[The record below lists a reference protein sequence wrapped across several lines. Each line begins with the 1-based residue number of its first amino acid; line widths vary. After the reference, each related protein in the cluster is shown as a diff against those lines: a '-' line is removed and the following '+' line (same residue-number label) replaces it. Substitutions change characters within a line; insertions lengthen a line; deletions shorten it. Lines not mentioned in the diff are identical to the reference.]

1 MMPILFKLIMNRL
14 RFRAWSLLLIAGLF
28 VAAPIF
34 ARQARVKLATLAPKG
49 TSFHLI
55 LQEMSQA
62 WRAAPDGGVRLT
74 IFTDGTMGG
83 EGDVVR
89 RMGLGQLQAGLLTTS
104 GLTEIDDLVSGL
116 QNIPVA
122 YQSYAEVDY
131 VRDRLGPKYA
141 QVLKGKGFIVLGWF
155 DTGWVKIFSKDPIE
169 RPADMEGG
177 KVFIVPGSPGTL
189 EIARSIGTQPVELEP
204 TDVLVSLQTGLVN
217 IAPAP
222 PIYALAA
229 QFYQPAQHMLDVN
242 WLPLS
247 GAIVMSA
254 KSWDRLTDGQK
265 AVVQSSAEEA
275 CAKLTQRAR
284 VEMQESIDAMVKR
297 GLNVQSV
304 EGELLE
310 EWTEFGLGLHPQIR
324 GGVVPEAEFDEIMR
338 LLKEYRESNGG

>member
-1 MMPILFKLIMNRL
+1 MK
-14 RFRAWSLLLIAGLF
+14 FRNPSRLLLAAVIALAGVLSS
-28 VAAPIF
+28 AD

-55 LQEMSQA
+55 LQEMGQA
-62 WRAAPDGGVRLT
+62 WRSAPDGGVRLT

-104 GLTEIDDLVSGL
+104 GLTEIDDRVSGL

-131 VRDRLGPKYA
+131 VRERLGPKYA
-141 QVLKGKGFIVLGWF
+141 EVLREKGFVVLGWF
-155 DTGWVKIFSKDPIE
+155 DTGWVKIFSKERIE
-169 RPADMEGG
+169 RPADMKGG
-177 KVFIVPGSPGTL
+177 KVFIVPGSPGTM

-229 QFYQPAQHMLDVN
+229 QFYQPAPHMLDVN

-247 GAIVMSA
+247 GAIVISEKA
-254 KSWDRLTDGQK
+254 WGQLTGAQQE
-265 AVVQSSAEEA
+265 VVSSSAAEA
-275 CAKLTQRAR
+275 CAQLTERAR
-284 VEMQESIDAMVKR
+284 AEMQESIDAMVKR
-297 GLNVQSV
+297 GLEVQQV

-310 EWTEFGLGLHPQIR
+310 EWTEFGVGLHPQIR
-324 GGVVPEAEFDEIMR
+324 GGVVPVEEFDEIMR
-338 LLKEYRESNGG
+338 LLEEYRASQANAGR

>member
-1 MMPILFKLIMNRL
+1 MK
-14 RFRAWSLLLIAGLF
+14 FRNPTRLLLAAVTLLAGVLTT
-28 VAAPIF
+28 AD

-49 TSFHLI
+49 TSFHQI
-55 LQEMSQA
+55 LQEMGQT
-62 WRAAPDGGVRLT
+62 WREAPDGGVRLT

-89 RMGLGQLQAGLLTTS
+89 RMGLGQLQAALLTTS
-104 GLTEIDDLVSGL
+104 GLTEIDERVSGL

-141 QVLKGKGFIVLGWF
+141 EMLREKGFVVLGWF
-155 DTGWVKIFSKDPIE
+155 DTGWVKIFSKEKIT
-169 RPADMEGG
+169 RPDDMMGG
-177 KVFIVPGSPGTL
+177 KVFIVPGSPGTM

-229 QFYQPAQHMLDVN
+229 QFFQPAPYMLDVN

-247 GAIVMSA
+247 GAIVMST
-254 KSWDRLTDGQK
+254 KSWDRLTAAQK
-265 AVVQSSAEEA
+265 EVMQSSAAEA
-275 CAKLTQRAR
+275 CDRLTARAR
-284 VEMQESIDAMVKR
+284 AEMQDSIDAMVKR
-297 GLNVQSV
+297 GLEVQTV
-304 EGELLE
+304 EGELFE
-310 EWTEFGLGLHPQIR
+310 EWMDFGVGLHPQIR
-324 GGVVPEAEFDEIMR
+324 GGVVPAEEFDEIMG
-338 LLKEYRESNGG
+338 LLEAYRASQANGGD

>member
-1 MMPILFKLIMNRL
+1 MLVLCGAMLPL
-14 RFRAWSLLLIAGLF
+14 
-28 VAAPIF
+28 VARP
-34 ARQARVKLATLAPKG
+34 ARVKLATLAPKG

-55 LQEMSQA
+55 LQEMGQA
-62 WRAAPDGGVRLT
+62 WRQAPDGGIKLT

-104 GLTEIDDLVSGL
+104 GLTEITQKVSGL

-122 YQSYAEVDY
+122 YHSYSELEY
-131 VRDRLGPKYA
+131 VRDRLGPSYA
-141 QVLKGKGFIVLGWF
+141 EAMREHGFEVLGWF
-155 DTGWVKIFSKDPIE
+155 DSGWVQIFSKEAITHPG
-169 RPADMEGG
+169 DMKGG

-229 QFYQPAQHMLDVN
+229 QFFQPAPHMVEAN
-242 WLPLS
+242 WVPLT
-247 GAIVMSA
+247 GAIVMTT
-254 KSWDRLTDGQK
+254 KQWKRLTEGQRE
-265 AVVQSSAEEA
+265 VVLTSAQDA
-275 CAKLTQRAR
+275 CSKLTERAR
-284 VEMQESIDAMVKR
+284 TEMTEAVAAMEKR
-297 GLNVQSV
+297 GLQVLRP

-310 EWTEFGLGLHPQIR
+310 EWVAFGESLHGQIR
-324 GGVVPEAEFDEIMR
+324 GSVVPEAEFDEIMR
-338 LLKEYRESNGG
+338 LLAEYRAAQSDG

>member
-1 MMPILFKLIMNRL
+1 MMNRL
-14 RFRAWSLLLIAGLF
+14 VIRRLVALLVLTGLVGVWSLS
-28 VAAPIF
+28 

-55 LQEMSQA
+55 LQEMGQA
-62 WRAAPDGGVRLT
+62 WREAPDGGVRLT

-104 GLTEIDDLVSGL
+104 GLTEIDNSVSGL

-122 YQSYAEVDY
+122 YQSYEEVEY
-131 VRDRLGPKYA
+131 VRAKLGPKYA
-141 QVLKGKGFIVLGWF
+141 KILADKGYVVLGWF
-155 DTGWVKIFSKDPIE
+155 DTGWVKIFSKEPIE
-169 RPADMEGG
+169 RPEDMRGG
-177 KVFIVPGSPGTL
+177 KVFIVPGSPGTM

-229 QFYQPAQHMLDVN
+229 QFYQPAPYMLDVN

-247 GAIVMSA
+247 GAIVMSQ
-254 KSWDRLTDGQK
+254 KSWDRLTEGQRE
-265 AVVQSSAEEA
+265 VVKTSAAEA
-275 CAKLTQRAR
+275 GRKLTDRAR

-297 GLNVQSV
+297 GLYVTPI

-310 EWTEFGLGLHPQIR
+310 EWMEFGLGLHPQIR

-338 LLKEYRESNGG
+338 LLEEYRETNGG

>member
-1 MMPILFKLIMNRL
+1 MK
-14 RFRAWSLLLIAGLF
+14 FRIQIRVL
-28 VAAPIF
+28 VATMAALACLSSAAN
-34 ARQARVKLATLAPKG
+34 AREARVKLATLAPKG

-55 LQEMSQA
+55 LQEMGQA
-62 WRAAPDGGVRLT
+62 WRSAPDGGVRLT

-89 RMGLGQLQAGLLTTS
+89 RIGLGQLQAGLLTTS
-104 GLTEIDDLVSGL
+104 GLTEIDDRVSGL

-141 QVLKGKGFIVLGWF
+141 EVLRDKGFVVLGWF
-155 DTGWVKIFSKDPIE
+155 DTGWVKIFSKERIE
-169 RPADMEGG
+169 RPADMKGG

-229 QFYQPAQHMLDVN
+229 QFYQPAPYMLDVN

-247 GAIVMSA
+247 GAIVMSE
-254 KSWDRLTDGQK
+254 KSWDRLTVGQQEFVRST
-265 AVVQSSAEEA
+265 AADA
-275 CAKLTQRAR
+275 CAQFTERAR
-284 VEMQESIDAMVKR
+284 AEMQESIDAMVKR
-297 GLNVQSV
+297 GLNVQKI

-310 EWTEFGLGLHPQIR
+310 EWTSFVEGLHPQIR
-324 GGVVPEAEFDEIMR
+324 GGVVPTEEFDEIMR
-338 LLKEYRESNGG
+338 LLEEYRAAQANVGN

>member
-1 MMPILFKLIMNRL
+1 MKFRIQIRVLVATMAALAWLF
-14 RFRAWSLLLIAGLF
+14 S
-28 VAAPIF
+28 AAN
-34 ARQARVKLATLAPKG
+34 AREARVKLATLAPKG

-55 LQEMSQA
+55 LQEMGQA
-62 WRAAPDGGVRLT
+62 WRSAPDGGVRLT

-89 RMGLGQLQAGLLTTS
+89 RIGLGQLQAGLLTTS
-104 GLTEIDDLVSGL
+104 GLTEIDDRVSGL

-141 QVLKGKGFIVLGWF
+141 EVLRDKGFVVLGWF
-155 DTGWVKIFSKDPIE
+155 DTGWVKIFSKERIE
-169 RPADMEGG
+169 RPADMKGG

-229 QFYQPAQHMLDVN
+229 QFYQPAPYMLDVN

-247 GAIVMSA
+247 GAIVMSE
-254 KSWDRLTDGQK
+254 KSWDRLTVGQQEFVRST
-265 AVVQSSAEEA
+265 AADA
-275 CAKLTQRAR
+275 CAQLTERAR
-284 VEMQESIDAMVKR
+284 AEMQESIDAMVKR
-297 GLNVQSV
+297 GLNVQKI

-310 EWTEFGLGLHPQIR
+310 EWTSFGEGLHPQIR
-324 GGVVPEAEFDEIMR
+324 GGVVPTEEFDEIMR
-338 LLKEYRESNGG
+338 LLEEYRAAQANVGN

>member
-1 MMPILFKLIMNRL
+1 
-14 RFRAWSLLLIAGLF
+14 
-28 VAAPIF
+28 
-34 ARQARVKLATLAPKG
+34 
-49 TSFHLI
+49 
-55 LQEMSQA
+55 
-62 WRAAPDGGVRLT
+62 
-74 IFTDGTMGG
+74 
-83 EGDVVR
+83 
-89 RMGLGQLQAGLLTTS
+89 LQAGLLTTS
-104 GLTEIDDLVSGL
+104 GLTEIDDRVSGL

>member
-1 MMPILFKLIMNRL
+1 MTNRL
-14 RFRAWSLLLIAGLF
+14 VIRRLVVLLVLTGLAGAWPLS
-28 VAAPIF
+28 

-55 LQEMSQA
+55 LQEMGQA
-62 WRAAPDGGVRLT
+62 WREAPDGGVRLT

-104 GLTEIDDLVSGL
+104 GLTEIDNSVSGL

-122 YQSYAEVDY
+122 YKSYEEVEY

-141 QVLKGKGFIVLGWF
+141 EVLAAKGYVVLGWF
-155 DTGWVKIFSKDPIE
+155 DTGWVKIFSKEPIE
-169 RPADMEGG
+169 RPEDMRGG
-177 KVFIVPGSPGTL
+177 KVFIVPGSPGTM

-229 QFYQPAQHMLDVN
+229 QFYQPAPYMLDVN

-247 GAIVMSA
+247 GAIVMSQ
-254 KSWDRLTDGQK
+254 KSWDRLTEGQRE
-265 AVVQSSAEEA
+265 VVKTSASA
-275 CAKLTQRAR
+275 AGRKLTDRAR
-284 VEMQESIDAMVKR
+284 IEMQESVDAMVKR
-297 GLNVQSV
+297 GLKVQSI

-338 LLKEYRESNGG
+338 LLAENRESNGG

>member
-1 MMPILFKLIMNRL
+1 MKFRSMNR
-14 RFRAWSLLLIAGLF
+14 FLLAALAGLAGLST
-28 VAAPIF
+28 AAD
-34 ARQARVKLATLAPKG
+34 ARPARVKLATLAPKG

-55 LQEMSQA
+55 LQEMGQA
-62 WRAAPDGGVRLT
+62 WREAPDGGVRLT

-104 GLTEIDDLVSGL
+104 GLTEIDNRVSGL

-141 QVLKGKGFIVLGWF
+141 EMLKAKGYIVLGWF
-155 DTGWVKIFSKDPIE
+155 DTGWVKIFSKEKIM
-169 RPADMEGG
+169 RPDDMKGG
-177 KVFIVPGSPGTL
+177 KVFIVPGSPGTM

-229 QFYQPAQHMLDVN
+229 QFFQPAPHMLDVN

-247 GAIVMSA
+247 GAIVMSE
-254 KSWDRLTDGQK
+254 KSWDQLTAAQQE
-265 AVVQSSAEEA
+265 VVRASAADA
-275 CAKLTQRAR
+275 CAQLTERAR
-284 VEMQESIDAMVKR
+284 TEMQESIDAMVKR
-297 GLNVQSV
+297 GLEVQPI

-310 EWTEFGLGLHPQIR
+310 EWTSFGLGLHPQIR
-324 GGVVPEAEFDEIMR
+324 GSVVPAEEFDEIMR
-338 LLKEYRESNGG
+338 LLEEYRASQANAGN

>member
-1 MMPILFKLIMNRL
+1 MKFPILSRVGVTAALVL
-14 RFRAWSLLLIAGLF
+14 ASLSTT
-28 VAAPIF
+28 VE

-49 TSFHLI
+49 TSFHQI
-55 LQEMSQA
+55 LQEMGQA
-62 WRAAPDGGVRLT
+62 WREAPDGGVRLT

-104 GLTEIDDLVSGL
+104 GLTEIDNRVSGL

-141 QVLKGKGFIVLGWF
+141 EVLKARGFIVLGWF
-155 DTGWVKIFSKDPIE
+155 DTGWVKLFSKERIV
-169 RPADMEGG
+169 RPADLKGG

-204 TDVLVSLQTGLVN
+204 TEVLVSLQTGLVN

-229 QFYQPAQHMLDVN
+229 QFFQPAPYMLDVN

-247 GAIVMSA
+247 GAIVMSQ
-254 KSWDRLTDGQK
+254 KSWDGLTAGQQE
-265 AVVQSSAEEA
+265 AVRSSAA
-275 CAKLTQRAR
+275 AAGAKLTQRAR
-284 VEMQESIDAMVKR
+284 AEMQESIDAMAKR
-297 GLNVQSV
+297 GLEVQAI
-304 EGELLE
+304 EGELLT
-310 EWTEFGLGLHPQIR
+310 EWMKFGVGLHPQIR
-324 GGVVPEAEFDEIMR
+324 GGVVPADEFDEIMR
-338 LLKEYRESNGG
+338 LLEEYRASHADAAD

>member
-1 MMPILFKLIMNRL
+1 MK
-14 RFRAWSLLLIAGLF
+14 FRIQIRVL
-28 VAAPIF
+28 VATMAALACLSSAAN
-34 ARQARVKLATLAPKG
+34 AREARVKLATLAPKG

-55 LQEMSQA
+55 LQEMGQA
-62 WRAAPDGGVRLT
+62 WRSAPDGGVRLT

-89 RMGLGQLQAGLLTTS
+89 RIGLGQLQAGLLTTS
-104 GLTEIDDLVSGL
+104 GLTEIDDRVSGL

-141 QVLKGKGFIVLGWF
+141 EVLRDKGFVVLGWF
-155 DTGWVKIFSKDPIE
+155 DTGWVKIFSKERIE
-169 RPADMEGG
+169 RPADMKGG

-229 QFYQPAQHMLDVN
+229 QFYQPAPYMLDVN

-247 GAIVMSA
+247 GAIVMSE
-254 KSWDRLTDGQK
+254 KSWDRLTVGQQEFVRST
-265 AVVQSSAEEA
+265 AADA
-275 CAKLTQRAR
+275 CAQLTERAR
-284 VEMQESIDAMVKR
+284 AEMQESIDAMVKR
-297 GLNVQSV
+297 GLNVQKI

-310 EWTEFGLGLHPQIR
+310 EWTSFGEGLHPQIR
-324 GGVVPEAEFDEIMR
+324 GGVVPTEEFDEIMR
-338 LLKEYRESNGG
+338 LLEEYRAAQANVGN